1 MASVY
6 DEVEIEDMEFNA
18 EEQVYYYPCPCGDRF
33 SIDLEELYD
42 GEDIATCPSC
52 SLTIR
57 VIFDEE
63 NLPEP
68 AEEEEEEESVSAV
81 SSDRLRPSSSKLERI
96 KTPSVYSP
104 VALRIMNKTDAL
116 ETGSICLQQL
126 QQQVAQISFA
136 DLTFAP
142 SMEWPPS
149 LRFFLLPG
157 HLATSMKF
165 FSSVFAVSL
174 LVASALT
181 IDAGTTTQVSDNC
194 DTGFSQT
201 GERSSTYGK
210 QGVPIAK
217 SGFSLAG
224 SSNTGQNNNDQSNPD
239 QNNPDQNATSSDG
252 SQEQTAPVL
261 KGDCILT
268 GVYINNTDVS
278 ECQTILVDSLQVPA
292 GVMLNLTKLQNNTRI
307 SFHGTSTFGKML
319 WAGPL
324 IELQGNNLTVTGPG
338 TLDGQGAW
346 YWAQARNLTKPRWL
360 FKMHKVVN
368 STVSGLNVLNMP
380 FHAFAVES
388 CNYTTISGVTV
399 NSSAGDG
406 IAKNTD
412 GFDLDKNDHVTIT
425 KNRVY
430 GQDDCLAMQSSTN
443 IVFSNNY
450 CCGTHG
456 ISIGSLGGPEQN
468 SSTTVDGLTVTGNT
482 IVNSTNGIRIKTIIG
497 LKGLVTNAVY
507 TNNELLNVT
516 HAIVIQQDQGWLCRH
531 ADKSGEDHEHYY
543 RRSDGNGGEFVRHRG
558 ESGRCVELDV

>member
-1 MASVY
+1 
-6 DEVEIEDMEFNA
+6 
-18 EEQVYYYPCPCGDRF
+18 
-33 SIDLEELYD
+33 
-42 GEDIATCPSC
+42 
-52 SLTIR
+52 
-57 VIFDEE
+57 
-63 NLPEP
+63 
-68 AEEEEEEESVSAV
+68 
-81 SSDRLRPSSSKLERI
+81 
-96 KTPSVYSP
+96 
-104 VALRIMNKTDAL
+104 
-116 ETGSICLQQL
+116 
-126 QQQVAQISFA
+126 
-136 DLTFAP
+136 
-142 SMEWPPS
+142 
-149 LRFFLLPG
+149 
-157 HLATSMKF
+157 MKF

-201 GERSSTYGK
+201 GERSCTNGK

-224 SSNTGQNNNDQSNPD
+224 SSNTGQNNDDQSNPDQNNPD

-252 SQEQTAPVL
+252 PQEQTAPVL

-278 ECQTILVDSLQVPA
+278 ECHTILVDSLQVPA

-324 IELQGNNLTVTGPG
+324 VELQGNNLTVTGPG

-346 YWAQARNLTKPRWL
+346 
-360 FKMHKVVN
+360 MHKVVN

-516 HAIVIQQDQGWLCRH
+516 HAIVLHSDYNKTKGGYAGTPTSLVKITNITIDGLRGTAKNLYDIVANPDVVSNWDFKNVDVVVSSNGNCTGEPSNIQC
-531 ADKSGEDHEHYY
+531 
-543 RRSDGNGGEFVRHRG
+543 
-558 ESGRCVELDV
+558 

>member
-1 MASVY
+1 
-6 DEVEIEDMEFNA
+6 
-18 EEQVYYYPCPCGDRF
+18 
-33 SIDLEELYD
+33 
-42 GEDIATCPSC
+42 
-52 SLTIR
+52 
-57 VIFDEE
+57 
-63 NLPEP
+63 
-68 AEEEEEEESVSAV
+68 
-81 SSDRLRPSSSKLERI
+81 
-96 KTPSVYSP
+96 
-104 VALRIMNKTDAL
+104 
-116 ETGSICLQQL
+116 
-126 QQQVAQISFA
+126 
-136 DLTFAP
+136 
-142 SMEWPPS
+142 
-149 LRFFLLPG
+149 
-157 HLATSMKF
+157 MKF

-307 SFHGTSTFGKML
+307 SFHGTSTFGKM
-319 WAGPL
+319 
-324 IELQGNNLTVTGPG
+324 
-338 TLDGQGAW
+338 
-346 YWAQARNLTKPRWL
+346 
-360 FKMHKVVN
+360 MHKVVN

-443 IVFSNNY
+443 I
-450 CCGTHG
+450 
-456 ISIGSLGGPEQN
+456 N

-516 HAIVIQQDQGWLCRH
+516 HAIVIHSDYNKTKGGYAGTPTSLVKITNITIDGLTGTAANLYDIVANPDVVSNWMFKNIDVTSTNNGNCT
-531 ADKSGEDHEHYY
+531 GEPA
-543 RRSDGNGGEFVRHRG
+543 SVQ
-558 ESGRCVELDV
+558 C